1 VRLYICPDIDL
12 ALFELVI
19 SIVGIFIGLAMLLGG
34 ANWLIEGAAG
44 IALRARVS
52 PHLIG
57 VSLVA
62 AATSLPE
69 LATSISASITGHN
82 GIVVGNIV
90 GSNAFNVGVVLA
102 VGAIILRIRS
112 DDSVKRDGIVVTV
125 VTIAFALM
133 AFDGFSRIESGIIFL
148 AYIGYTIYLFKTSK
162 IAGIVERK
170 QRSLPIL
177 IGVTVLGIALLVA
190 GSPILV
196 ESSVFVAHRMG
207 VSDTFIGLTIIAI
220 GTSLPELLT
229 SVIAALKKETGIA
242 IGNVLGSN
250 IFNILVITGISGM
263 IHPLAVTNQMAYAVI
278 PGMLLVTLL
287 GVILTRKTIGRREGI
302 LLLISYGLFMV
313 LVIP

>member
-1 VRLYICPDIDL
+1 LI
-12 ALFELVI
+12 ELVVAI
-19 SIVGIFIGLAMLLGG
+19 IGIVIGMAMLLGG

-69 LATSISASITGHN
+69 LATSITASITGHN

-102 VGAIILRIRS
+102 VGALILRIRS
-112 DDSVKRDGIVVTV
+112 DDSVKRDGIVVTI
-125 VTIAFALM
+125 VTIAFALLVL
-133 AFDGFSRIESGIIFL
+133 GGISRIESGIIL
-148 AYIGYTIYLFKTSK
+148 VAYVLYTIYLFRTTK
-162 IAGIVERK
+162 IGGIQEKK
-170 QRSLPIL
+170 QRSLSAL
-177 IGVTVLGIALLVA
+177 IGVTVLGIVLLVA

-196 ESSVFVAHRMG
+196 ESSVVVARRIG
-207 VSDTFIGLTIIAI
+207 VSDAFIGLTIIAI

-229 SVIAALKKETGIA
+229 SVIAAIKKESGIA
-242 IGNVLGSN
+242 IGNILGSN
-250 IFNILVITGISGM
+250 IINILVITGISGM
-263 IHPLAVTNQMAYAVI
+263 IHPIPVSDQMAHAVI

-287 GVILTRKTIGRREGI
+287 GVILARRTIGTKEGI

-313 LVIP
+313 LVLQ